1 MWASV
6 VAAPRLQST
15 GSGVAVH
22 GLSCMWDL
30 PGQGVEAMSPALAR
44 GFLTPQPPGKPKAA
58 ISHSP
63 HTAVLSIKVWL
74 GPNWVLS

>member
-1 MWASV
+1 MGL
-6 VAAPRLQST
+6 RT
-15 GSGVAVH
+15 GE
-22 GLSCMWDL
+22 
-30 PGQGVEAMSPALAR
+30 EAEGRFSHKGTMSPALAR
-44 GFLTPQPPGKPKAA
+44 GFLSPQPPGKPKAA